1 MYGRSVTRLEMI
13 NVKKVTQAYEIL
25 ELEGRFEELFQ
36 YFDLNT
42 IKVPQRSD
50 LDVWANHLVKGL
62 KQD

>member
-50 LDVWANHLVKGL
+50 LDV
-62 KQD
+62 

>member
-1 MYGRSVTRLEMI
+1 MI

-36 YFDLNT
+36 HFDLNT